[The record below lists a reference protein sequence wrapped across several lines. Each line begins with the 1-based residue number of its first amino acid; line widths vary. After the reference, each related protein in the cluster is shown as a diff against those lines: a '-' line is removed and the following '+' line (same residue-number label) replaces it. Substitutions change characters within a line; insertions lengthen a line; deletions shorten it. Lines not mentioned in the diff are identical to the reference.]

1 MKRNLLLLSFFLI
14 GTAPMA
20 FSQVLETYYTQDFWD
35 GFTRNEMN
43 REDYDYG
50 TIVSDYYS
58 LEAPFAVASGSTSK
72 GWVMFNRASSDMCAV
87 TPTKYTDG
95 RASDSWLATPAI
107 ELPDVDN
114 LAFVWDAR
122 SYRSEEPDGYE
133 ICVST
138 TGNSKA
144 DFTDEPIAVIDYEEG
159 EWTTR
164 YASLDAY
171 RGQTVYIAMHSN
183 TAGFMLMADNFEV
196 SRLEQMADAITLE
209 DLTPQIMEE
218 GEDQLTIEGRVVTE
232 FGSIITSAHLSLTYD
247 GGEYEGEVTSFAPAS
262 DGSLTFRQTLPVTV
276 PSGGS
281 LAYSYTLTSGD
292 MSDSCSGEV
301 YNPAPSDYERRVVI
315 EERTGT
321 WCQYCIRGLA
331 AIDACRERFPDN
343 YIGIAVHNQDIMADS
358 YYDGAIAQ
366 FCDPGYPA
374 AVCNRVTRVS
384 PFPDT
389 FISAIQ
395 TILFDRVVAD
405 VNVRAEWANVAR
417 TQVDVNVYTNF
428 SFDATQADFNVALVL
443 VEQDVYRPGDSNYNQ
458 RNGYAHGSRGTM
470 GGYEAYGDP
479 ISSEDIHYPDVA
491 RGIYPEI
498 GGELAYTSFD
508 ANTPALYSST
518 IDVPST
524 VLEKDNIEV
533 VALLINPE
541 TNEIL
546 NAARVAAADFGN
558 MDDPGLG
565 IAEAAAGTVSAYN
578 ADGNLLVD
586 LTAVEGSAEVTV
598 FGISGVQ
605 YMNRTLQGGATVD
618 LGTLPDGL
626 SIVAVACEDGV
637 ETFKLMN

>member
-1 MKRNLLLLSFFLI
+1 M
-14 GTAPMA
+14 
-20 FSQVLETYYTQDFWD
+20 
-35 GFTRNEMN
+35 
-43 REDYDYG
+43 
-50 TIVSDYYS
+50 
-58 LEAPFAVASGSTSK
+58 
-72 GWVMFNRASSDMCAV
+72 
-87 TPTKYTDG
+87 
-95 RASDSWLATPAI
+95 
-107 ELPDVDN
+107 
-114 LAFVWDAR
+114 
-122 SYRSEEPDGYE
+122 
-133 ICVST
+133 
-138 TGNSKA
+138 
-144 DFTDEPIAVIDYEEG
+144 
-159 EWTTR
+159 
-164 YASLDAY
+164 
-171 RGQTVYIAMHSN
+171 
-183 TAGFMLMADNFEV
+183 
-196 SRLEQMADAITLE
+196 
-209 DLTPQIMEE
+209 
-218 GEDQLTIEGRVVTE
+218 
-232 FGSIITSAHLSLTYD
+232 
-247 GGEYEGEVTSFAPAS
+247 
-262 DGSLTFRQTLPVTV
+262 
-276 PSGGS
+276 
-281 LAYSYTLTSGD
+281 
-292 MSDSCSGEV
+292 
-301 YNPAPSDYERRVVI
+301 
-315 EERTGT
+315 
-321 WCQYCIRGLA
+321 
-331 AIDACRERFPDN
+331 
-343 YIGIAVHNQDIMADS
+343 
-358 YYDGAIAQ
+358 
-366 FCDPGYPA
+366 
-374 AVCNRVTRVS
+374 TRVS

-458 RNGYAHGSRGTM
+458 RNGYAYGSRGTM

-605 YMNRTLQGGATVD
+605 YMHRTLQGGATVD

-626 SIVAVACEDGV
+626 SIVTVACEDGV